1 MKKLLVVIFMCC
13 IICFSSCGI
22 TAKGITIEESEGYT
36 KVVLDNFSGEAKFEI
51 KKNSNGECGLYYYAD
66 ITKGNVT
73 VYYDQGWLWDEYKL
87 FTSDVNS
94 VVNGGGE
101 YIDNSTSKITI
112 IIKTDTLTS
121 GEILLGFNQF
131 E

>member
-1 MKKLLVVIFMCC
+1 MKKLLVIILMCC
-13 IICFSSCGI
+13 LICLSSCVFSS
-22 TAKGITIEESEGYT
+22 KGITVEKSRDYT
-36 KVVLDNFSGEAKFEI
+36 KVILDNFSGEAKFEI

-73 VYYDQGWLWDEYKL
+73 VSYDQGWLWDEYKL

-112 IIKTDTLTS
+112 IIKTETLTS
-121 GEILLGFNQF
+121 GEILLGFNPF

>member
-1 MKKLLVVIFMCC
+1 MKKLLVIILMCC
-13 IICFSSCGI
+13 LICLSSCGI
-22 TAKGITIEESEGYT
+22 TAKGITVEKSGDYT
-36 KVVLDNFSGEAKFEI
+36 KVILDNFSGEAKFEI

-112 IIKTDTLTS
+112 IIKTETLTS